1 MSTTRQW
8 LGALGLAALLSVAP
22 LRAALGIGIEDV
34 VDGGNTYP
42 WTKVE
47 IPGTICSD
55 GSQYRFWYY
64 DAPGSNNMVISFEGG
79 GACWDYP
86 TAAARPAC
94 SAPRTRTGSR
104 PTTSTTSSRPTSRR

>member
-1 MSTTRQW
+1 MSNTRQW
-8 LGALGLAALLSVAP
+8 IGALGLAAVLSVAP

-34 VDGGNTYP
+34 VDGGNTYA

-64 DAPGSNNMVISFEGG
+64 DNPNSTSMLVSFEGG
-79 GACWDYP
+79 GACWDYATCSGQAGVLGAAHPNGIPADYIHDFQP
-86 TAAARPAC
+86 TYV
-94 SAPRTRTGSR
+94 
-104 PTTSTTSSRPTSRR
+104 

>member
-1 MSTTRQW
+1 MRHTRHRLW
-8 LGALGLAALLSVAP
+8 ALGLAAALSVAP

-34 VDGGNTYP
+34 VDGGNTYA

-64 DAPGSNNMVISFEGG
+64 DNPSSTSMVISFE
-79 GACWDYP
+79 
-86 TAAARPAC
+86 AAARVG
-94 SAPRTRTGSR
+94 TTDLQR
-104 PTTSTTSSRPTSRR
+104 PGGRARCRASERHPG